1 MPEYRRVKG
10 SSRTYFFTVVTYN
23 RQQFLCDLESRKM
36 LRSSIE
42 KVRNTHP
49 FRIDAWVLLPE
60 HIHCIWTLPEND
72 FNYSKRWGM
81 IKREFTIRFHSF
93 NKDSI
98 ELKKATNSRLKRRE
112 SSVWQRRFWEHMIR
126 DQNDFNNHCDYIH
139 YNPVKHSLVED
150 PRLWPFSTFHR
161 FVKTGLYHS
170 NWGAGISAAVKEME
184 LE

>member
-1 MPEYRRVKG
+1 
-10 SSRTYFFTVVTYN
+10 
-23 RQQFLCDLESRKM
+23 
-36 LRSSIE
+36 
-42 KVRNTHP
+42 
-49 FRIDAWVLLPE
+49 
-60 HIHCIWTLPEND
+60 
-72 FNYSKRWGM
+72 M